1 MPRERGTCVERIKSQ
16 DLDGQL
22 RARFTVWLEQL
33 MYHARVNYL
42 KKYYSSPES
51 VGLSQ
56 VPEEQLAEEDDY
68 DMDDITEDGFVFE
81 EERLARAYS
90 RLPLMRKRIL
100 TLLFVE
106 QLEPAEIAARLHC
119 SVQNVYNQKYRAI
132 KALKEWLG
140 EE

>member
-1 MPRERGTCVERIKSQ
+1 MY
-16 DLDGQL
+16 
-22 RARFTVWLEQL
+22 RA
-33 MYHARVNYL
+33 HINYL
-42 KKYYSSPES
+42 KKYYSSS
-51 VGLSQ
+51 MSIGLSQ
-56 VPEEQLAEEDDY
+56 VPEEQLTEEDGY
-68 DMDDITEDGFVFE
+68 DLGDSTEDGFVFE

-106 QLEPAEIAARLHC
+106 QLEPAEIAAQLHC

>member
-1 MPRERGTCVERIKSQ
+1 MELIKSQ

-22 RARFTVWLEQL
+22 RARFTIWLEQL

-81 EERLARAYS
+81 EERLAQAYS

-106 QLEPAEIAARLHC
+106 QLEPAEIAAQLHC

-132 KALKEWLG
+132 KVLKEWLS

>member
-1 MPRERGTCVERIKSQ
+1 MELVKSQ

-22 RARFTVWLEQL
+22 RARFTIWLEQL
-33 MYHARVNYL
+33 MYHARINYL
-42 KKYYSSPES
+42 KKYHSLPES
-51 VGLSQ
+51 IGLSQ
-56 VPEEQLAEEDDY
+56 VPEDQLADEDEYELDY
-68 DMDDITEDGFVFE
+68 STEDGFIFE
-81 EERLARAYS
+81 EERLARAYR
-90 RLPLMRKRIL
+90 RLPLMKKRIL

-132 KALKEWLG
+132 KALKEWLS

>member
-1 MPRERGTCVERIKSQ
+1 MELIKSQ

-22 RARFTVWLEQL
+22 RARFTIWLEQL

-81 EERLARAYS
+81 EERLAQAYS

-106 QLEPAEIAARLHC
+106 QLEPAEIAAQLHC

-132 KALKEWLG
+132 KSLKEWLS

>member
-1 MPRERGTCVERIKSQ
+1 MERIKSQ

-51 VGLSQ
+51 LELSQ
-56 VPEEQLAEEDDY
+56 IPEEQLAEEDKY
-68 DMDDITEDGFVFE
+68 DLEDITDDGFVFE
-81 EERLARAYS
+81 EERLASVYS

-132 KALKEWLG
+132 KALKEWLS

>member
-1 MPRERGTCVERIKSQ
+1 MELVKSQ
-16 DLDGQL
+16 NLDGQL
-22 RARFTVWLEQL
+22 KARFTVWLEKL
-33 MYHARVNYL
+33 MYRAHINYL
-42 KKYYSSPES
+42 KKYYSSS
-51 VGLSQ
+51 MSIGLSQ
-56 VPEEQLAEEDDY
+56 VPEEQLTEEDGY
-68 DMDDITEDGFVFE
+68 DLGDGTEDGFVFE

-106 QLEPAEIAARLHC
+106 QLEPAEIAAQLHC

-132 KALKEWLG
+132 KALKEWLS